1 MFLIKTDF
9 TKRDKFGRLSLS
21 TEGIHKN
28 TGDVYFDVTRAPAY
42 GKLSRLGDVAFVD
55 GTRAVRGEIVHDS
68 SQGWVADVDWTTE
81 FSIESPMTG
90 AVSPASY

>member
-28 TGDVYFDVTRAPAY
+28 TAY